1 MNSILY
7 DSLEKATSEAIESGD
22 QVVSIECPC
31 CHKIFYT
38 TKIKAAYA
46 LVNRASEDFSFDG
59 AKISLKQLGEKCPHC
74 GFAAELGASELFRFD
89 NTFIHKEIE
98 AKQKADEIREA
109 NQSSWAEICGSRI
122 SFKEV
127 NKHD

>member
-7 DSLEKATSEAIESGD
+7 DSLEKATSEAIELGD

-46 LVNRASEDFSFDG
+46 VVNRVPEDFDF
-59 AKISLKQLGEKCPHC
+59 AATKISLKQLGERCPHC
-74 GFAAELGASELFRFD
+74 GFAAELSASELFRFD
-89 NTFIHKEIE
+89 NTSIYKEIE
-98 AKQKADEIREA
+98 AEQKADESIERS
-109 NQSSWAEICGSRI
+109 QSSWAEICGSRI

>member
-7 DSLEKATSEAIESGD
+7 DSLEKATNEAIESGD

-46 LVNRASEDFSFDG
+46 LVNRVPEDFSFDR
-59 AKISLKQLGEKCPHC
+59 ARISLKQLGEICPHC
-74 GFAAELGASELFRFD
+74 GFAAELSAGELFKFN
-89 NTFIHKEIE
+89 NTFVYKEIKAE
-98 AKQKADEIREA
+98 QKADEIREA
-109 NQSSWAEICGSRI
+109 NQSSWAKICNPI
-122 SFKEV
+122 INFKEV
-127 NKHD
+127 DKDD

>member
-7 DSLEKATSEAIESGD
+7 ASLDKATSEAIESGD

-38 TKIKAAYA
+38 TKTKAAYA
-46 LVNRASEDFSFDG
+46 LVNRAPEDFDFDRT
-59 AKISLKQLGEKCPHC
+59 KVSLKQLGEKCPHC
-74 GFAAELGASELFRFD
+74 GFAAELGASELFKID

-98 AKQKADEIREA
+98 AEQKADEIREA
-109 NQSSWAEICGSRI
+109 NQSS
-122 SFKEV
+122 
-127 NKHD
+127 